1 MSQLGAGIGEN
12 SSSRPGTEAYFE
24 TNPFPGVPGE
34 FGSPACYL
42 TSVLTPRNQNS
53 IFHWIDIA
61 LQQVRR
67 EQLALPRAAYCLA
80 MPMIAG
86 FLAANAIGRQYDD
99 PMGLGEGPAE
109 ADPEISYAIAF
120 ATVAEQLFGKSI
132 RSEILRFL
140 SGFEDGDS
148 KSQAVTWGQVAGQK
162 ILAMRNGDGSDPS
175 LANYNLGRYTRL
187 NHALSWVTTSPN
199 ENPVPDLAS
208 RMFALG
214 LSPGHGRIR
223 PWTVSSGS
231 RFRSGIFHNPAGPE
245 FAEDFDLLRSVGGV
259 NSRVRTPD
267 QTRSIMFWYGG
278 PWGLTISGHFLLIA
292 IQVLQDRGLD
302 FLSLARAFA
311 LIGAA
316 QCDASIHAWD
326 SKYFFDVIRPEAA
339 IRIYADGY
347 ANPDS
352 RVSADRDW
360 CSCLV
365 TPESPSYVSA
375 HSAIGSAVAELLKLF
390 TGSDQIRLEQEPPD
404 HIVWSS
410 LKGHRRQWTSLTQIA
425 EESGFSRVFGGVNW
439 KIDHDHAMAEGQSLA
454 RNAFDTFL
462 QPRI

>member
-1 MSQLGAGIGEN
+1 MSQLGAGIESGAN
-12 SSSRPGTEAYFE
+12 HAICADANVAI
-24 TNPFPGVPGE
+24 NPFKGVLGE
-34 FGSPACYL
+34 FGNATCYL
-42 TSVLTPRNQNS
+42 TPILAPQNQNS

-86 FLAANAIGRQYDD
+86 FLAANAMEQRYDD
-99 PMGLGEGPAE
+99 PMNLGEGPAG

-120 ATVAEQLFGKSI
+120 AAVAEQLFGRSLQ
-132 RSEILRFL
+132 SEISGFL
-140 SGFEDGDS
+140 EGFEDGDG
-148 KSQAVTWGQVAGQK
+148 KSLAVTWGRAAGQK
-162 ILAMRNGDGSDPS
+162 ILAVRKGDGSEPS
-175 LANYNLGRYTRL
+175 LANYNLGRYSRL
-187 NHALSWVTTSPN
+187 NHTLGWVPTNPN
-199 ENPVPDLAS
+199 ERKLADLNS
-208 RMFALG
+208 RFSLG

-223 PWTVSSGS
+223 PWTIRCGS
-231 RFRSGIFHNPAGPE
+231 RFRSGIYHNPASPE

-259 NSRVRTPD
+259 NSGVRTAD
-267 QTRSIMFWYGG
+267 QTRSILFWQGG

-292 IQVLQDRGLD
+292 IQALQDRGLD

-311 LIGAA
+311 LLGAA

-339 IRIYADGY
+339 IRFHADGCS
-347 ANPDS
+347 NPDS

-360 CSCLV
+360 CSCIT
-365 TPESPSYVSA
+365 TPEYPSYISA
-375 HSAIGSAVAELLKLF
+375 HSAIGATVVQLIKLL
-390 TGSDQIRLEQEPPD
+390 TGSDRIRLEQEPPD
-404 HIVWSS
+404 HIVWPS
-410 LKGHRRQWTSLTQIA
+410 LKGHGRQWSSLTQIA
-425 EESGFSRVFGGVNW
+425 EESGLSRIYGGVNW
-439 KIDHDHAMAEGQSLA
+439 KIDHDHAMAAGQSIA